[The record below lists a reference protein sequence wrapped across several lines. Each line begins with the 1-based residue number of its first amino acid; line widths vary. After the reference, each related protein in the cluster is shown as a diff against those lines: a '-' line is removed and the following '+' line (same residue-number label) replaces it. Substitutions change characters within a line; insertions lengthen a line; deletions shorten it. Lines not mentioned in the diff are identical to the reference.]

1 MTLRARSPL
10 HTSLVH
16 AGLVHAGLVV
26 LALLPVGPT
35 AGAQEPVVGPAV
47 LQSVVSVLPLWPGY
61 EQGGSGDVPPGTAPE
76 GSAVA
81 FRAGGYLVTALH
93 VVERAVEIDVRLP
106 DGRLQMAELVAG
118 DPASD
123 LAVLRIAA
131 DLPPLAL
138 AREPRLG
145 APVCAVG
152 NQFGLG
158 LSMTCGVISALG
170 LTAVGFNT
178 IEDFI
183 QTDAVV
189 NPGSSGGALVDGE
202 GRLVG
207 VLSAIFTKGSDANI
221 GVNFA
226 ASAALVARV
235 AADLI
240 ERGRVAPVPPGFR
253 VADLTRAERRM
264 QVGARVIGVLPGSAA
279 ARAGL
284 SQDDVVVAVG
294 SRTTRRASD
303 VTTALYLH
311 RPGETV
317 AIQVLRAGQ
326 PVTVRLELPQ

>member
-1 MTLRARSPL
+1 
-10 HTSLVH
+10 
-16 AGLVHAGLVV
+16 
-26 LALLPVGPT
+26 
-35 AGAQEPVVGPAV
+35 
-47 LQSVVSVLPLWPGY
+47 
-61 EQGGSGDVPPGTAPE
+61 
-76 GSAVA
+76 
-81 FRAGGYLVTALH
+81 
-93 VVERAVEIDVRLP
+93 
-106 DGRLQMAELVAG
+106 VAG

-317 AIQVLRAGQ
+317 AIEVLRAGQ
-326 PVTVRLELPQ
+326 PASLRLELPR